1 MGARILV
8 VGGGYIG
15 MYAARH
21 LERRLRGTAHE
32 LVFVN
37 PDNFM
42 LYQPFLPE
50 VASGL
55 IDPRAVVV
63 PLRRVLRRTELV
75 VGEVERSITRH
86 ETATVRL
93 GGGGRREIEYDIVIL
108 GRRLLVAD
116 AAGPRA
122 RRARGRVQ
130 GPRRRRS
137 GFATAC
143 CPNSIA
149 RRS

>member
-32 LVFVN
+32 LVLVN

-55 IDPRAVVV
+55 IDPLAVVV
-63 PLRRVLRRTELV
+63 PLRRVLREPSGL
-75 VGEVERSITRH
+75 GQVERLERGR
-86 ETATVRL
+86 TASVRL
-93 GGGGRREIEYDIVIL
+93 GGGVAATSSHLAIL
-108 GRRLLVAD
+108 GPAP
-116 AAGPRA
+116 G
-122 RRARGRVQ
+122 RGGWRYRVSPTT
-130 GPRRRRS
+130 GS
-137 GFATAC
+137 G
-143 CPNSIA
+143 
-149 RRS
+149 